1 MEHTYA
7 DTPVSDVPEIIQAEA
22 RLADV
27 VGSLNIAL
35 DELERKLE
43 RVLRPNEMPGED
55 GKLERRADLL
65 EVREARAPMSDFL
78 HSQSARLEMEVSRV
92 NDLFRR
98 IAL

>member
-55 GKLERRADLL
+55 GKRDHRDPL